1 MTRKRLVLAAAIVA
15 IVGLAAAG
23 TNAFITSEAH
33 TTNVITTAKI
43 DIDLIESTMVDGEKI
58 EWPGDGIT
66 GVMPGQNVSKI
77 VEVENKDGSGPA
89 WVRVHVDSEIQ
100 KAGETEREDGSE
112 LLSFDLSDQWIEGK
126 GENAGYYYYSQ
137 PVAPGQTTPPLFTK
151 VTFAGAMDNSYQNCT
166 AYVHVSAQ
174 AVQVKNNGADLTAL
188 TADNYTQVQGWPSDA
203 AAEPGNTT
211 GGDTTGG
218 DTTGGDTTGGDTTGG
233 DTTGGGTTGGDTTGG
248 GTSSGTP
255 VEP

>member
-33 TTNVITTAKI
+33 TTNVITTGAVSIVLNDKI
-43 DIDLIESTMVDGEKI
+43 EDGKAVTSTVDGETVTIGWKL
-58 EWPGDGIT
+58 D
-66 GVMPGQNVSKI
+66 GVMPGVDVDKTVSVTNV
-77 VEVENKDGSGPA
+77 GPGDA
-89 WVRVHVDSEIQ
+89 WVRVKVTKTITPADGVAETLSADKVTITPDKDWVD
-100 KAGETEREDGSE
+100 GRD
-112 LLSFDLSDQWIEGK
+112 
-126 GENAGYYYYSQ
+126 GYYYYSK
-137 PVAPGQTTPPLFTK
+137 PMKAKDVTSDLFRA
-151 VTFAGAMDNSYQNCT
+151 VTFAPDMSNAYQGST
-166 AYVHVSAQ
+166 VTIQVSAQ

-188 TADNYTQVQGWPSDA
+188 TADNYTQVKGWPSDA

-218 DTTGGDTTGGDTTGG
+218 DTTGGDTTGG
-233 DTTGGGTTGGDTTGG
+233 